1 MYSARVTFL
10 GLFTSLAVLPIGW
23 SASAS
28 TFQYEGYTVANAQ
41 VIQVQAPNNIALEIG
56 QITLHGAGVDAGQSI
71 AVWCLDIFNLLT
83 TSATFNVGPLTTAG
97 AGGSN
102 PTLSA
107 AQISEIG
114 SLMMHGNALINSNT
128 DVSAATQLAIWTV
141 EYGNAFKFSGASST
155 LAALAQQFVSN
166 VMVGGQWNNCP
177 TCAVTLFSSDGDQN
191 MGQPSPVPL
200 PGALPLFATG
210 LGALALLGRRRR
222 KRGTGG

>member
-1 MYSARVTFL
+1 MFVNRPACLSRASPRLVRETKRPREGAFASKKQPWIPWNEYRGGVLNGGTPYEGTVMYSARVTFL

-128 DVSAATQLAIWTV
+128 DVSAATP
-141 EYGNAFKFSGASST
+141 
-155 LAALAQQFVSN
+155 ALSRA
-166 VMVGGQWNNCP
+166 C
-177 TCAVTLFSSDGDQN
+177 TH
-191 MGQPSPVPL
+191 
-200 PGALPLFATG
+200 
-210 LGALALLGRRRR
+210 
-222 KRGTGG
+222 